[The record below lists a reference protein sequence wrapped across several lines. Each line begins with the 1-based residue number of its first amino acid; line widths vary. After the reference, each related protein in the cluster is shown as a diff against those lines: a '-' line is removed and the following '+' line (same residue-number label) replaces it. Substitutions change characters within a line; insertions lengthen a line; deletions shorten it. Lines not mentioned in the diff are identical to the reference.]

1 MINSK
6 ISEQLQPEENILER
20 NNAGMNVELSVEN
33 TTVHVTQYEP
43 FNISVVITGL
53 ADNSDVE
60 VGNVCQWNVKF
71 ISDNVS
77 FSSC

>member
-1 MINSK
+1 MYLIFWLSLIPMINSK
-6 ISEQLQPEENILER
+6 ISEQLQPGENILER

-60 VGNVCQWNVKF
+60 VGNV
-71 ISDNVS
+71 
-77 FSSC
+77 